1 MSAFR
6 ELEHSG
12 WNSAADEYDGAFAR
26 LTTQSIPALLEAVG
40 AGPGVR
46 LLDVACGPGYVAAEA
61 ARRGAKVTGLDFS
74 ASMLRIARARNPGIT
89 FVEGDAQALDFPDA
103 SFDAVTMNF
112 GALHLDDPD
121 LAIREAGRVLAPGG
135 RFGFTV
141 WAPPEQ
147 TAAFRIVLGAVARCG
162 RADVALP
169 PGPPFFQFSDPMRA
183 LDALKQ
189 AGLVQVRTRIIDQT
203 WRFGAAGELFDCMMS
218 GTVRTAALLKAQTAA
233 EREAI
238 RAAIEQDIAGF
249 AVAGGGYA
257 LPMPSV
263 LSSARKP
270 G

>member
-6 ELEHSG
+6 DLEHRG

-26 LTTQSIPALLEAVG
+26 LTTQSIPALLEAVR

-61 ARRGAKVTGLDFS
+61 AKRGAKVTGLDFS
-74 ASMLRIARARNPGIT
+74 ASMLKIARARLPRVE
-89 FVEGDAQALDFPDA
+89 FVEGDAQSLGFPDG

-121 LAIREAGRVLAPGG
+121 RAIREAGRVLAPGG

-162 RADVALP
+162 RADVPLP
-169 PGPPFFQFSDPMRA
+169 PGPPFFQFSDPARA
-183 LDALKQ
+183 RQALEQ
-189 AGLVQVRTRIIDQT
+189 AGLIEVRTQTIDQT
-203 WRFGAAGELFDCMMS
+203 WRFSAAHELFDCMMS
-218 GTVRTAALLKAQTAA
+218 GTVRTAALLKAQTDT
-233 EREAI
+233 ERKAI
-238 RAAIEQDIAGF
+238 ASAIEQDIAAF
-249 AVAGGGYA
+249 KEAGGGYA

-263 LSSARKP
+263 LSSARRP
-270 G
+270 

>member
-6 ELEHSG
+6 DLEHRG

-26 LTTQSIPALLEAVG
+26 LTTQSVPSLLDAVG
-40 AGPGVR
+40 AGPRVR
-46 LLDVACGPGYVAAEA
+46 LLDVACGPGYVAGEA
-61 ARRGAKVTGLDFS
+61 AKRGAKVVGLDFS
-74 ASMLRIARARNPGIT
+74 TSMLKIARARQPAIE
-89 FVEGDAQALDFPDA
+89 FVEGDAQSLGFPDA
-103 SFDAVTMNF
+103 SFDAVTMNY

-121 LAIREAGRVLAPGG
+121 KAICEAARVLAPGG

-169 PGPPFFQFSDPMRA
+169 PGPPFFQFADAARA
-183 LDALKQ
+183 RQALEQ
-189 AGLVQVRTRIIDQT
+189 AGLTEVQTQTVQQT
-203 WRFGAAGELFDCMMS
+203 WRFGAVHELFEAMMS
-218 GTVRTAALLKAQTAA
+218 GTVRTAALLKAQTEA
-233 EREAI
+233 ERRAI
-238 RAAIEQDIAGF
+238 AVAIEQDIAAF
-249 AVAGGGYA
+249 AVEGGGYV
-257 LPMPSV
+257 LPMPAV

>member
-6 ELEHSG
+6 DLEHSG

-74 ASMLRIARARNPGIT
+74 ASMLKIARARNAGIT
-89 FVEGDAQALDFPDA
+89 FVEGDAQSLGFPDGA
-103 SFDAVTMNF
+103 FDAVTMNF

-121 LAIREAGRVLAPGG
+121 RAIREAGRVLAPGG

-147 TAAFRIVLGAVARCG
+147 TAAFRIVLGAVAKFG
-162 RADVALP
+162 RADVPLP
-169 PGPPFFQFSDPMRA
+169 PGPPFFQFSDPARA
-183 LDALKQ
+183 KQALEQ
-189 AGLVQVRTRIIDQT
+189 AGLTDVHTRTIEQS
-203 WRFGAAGELFDCMMS
+203 WRFEAASELFDCMMS
-218 GTVRTAALLKAQTAA
+218 GTVRTAALLKAQTDG
-233 EREAI
+233 ERKAI
-238 RAAIEQDIAGF
+238 SAAIEKEIASF
-249 AVAGGGYA
+249 AAVGGGYA